1 MRNRAWLGVA
11 LVLVGVA
18 GLAFTTAWQLPFTPG
33 GTGWRAGGP
42 FTGPDAMGRMMG
54 SFLSGA
60 QVPRVTRSE
69 TIALGNVVPTG
80 ATIDRARNRLVF
92 RTNDVQ
98 LTVLASPPWGKDMT
112 FRVAGLT
119 NPTIIVPQ
127 GAQVRVQL
135 VNADNDTSHGW
146 LLTPAT
152 RPFPYMAMMGTPSAF
167 SGSFAPPLG
176 ESSSAGMPSE
186 TITFQASATGHYTY
200 LCPVPGHAQQGMY
213 GVFVVAHS

>member
-119 NPTIIVPQ
+119 NPTIIVP
-127 GAQVRVQL
+127 
-135 VNADNDTSHGW
+135 
-146 LLTPAT
+146 
-152 RPFPYMAMMGTPSAF
+152 
-167 SGSFAPPLG
+167 
-176 ESSSAGMPSE
+176 
-186 TITFQASATGHYTY
+186 
-200 LCPVPGHAQQGMY
+200 
-213 GVFVVAHS
+213 